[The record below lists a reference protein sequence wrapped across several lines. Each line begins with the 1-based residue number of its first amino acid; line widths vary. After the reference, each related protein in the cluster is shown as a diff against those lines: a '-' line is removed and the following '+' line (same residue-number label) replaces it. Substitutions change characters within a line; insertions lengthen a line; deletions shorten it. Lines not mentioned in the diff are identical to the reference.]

1 MTSIFKVVAITI
13 IISLSCL
20 VTPTTETPVQFAI
33 SVKLTGEKFSQ
44 FLMLT
49 NSHKFS

>member
-13 IISLSCL
+13 KISISSS

-44 FLMLT
+44 FLILT
-49 NSHKFS
+49 KSHRFS